1 MTLRIAL
8 IDDQTGECEIGGQR
22 CKVVPVEPVASL
34 WLQHGEIVN
43 AFPHPPSDPR
53 QWDYDGHFRSKG
65 YSKEPLYR
73 AAALDLSSLPVVPE
87 RDKRVLGDNEREEG
101 HTDGWNQA
109 LDAIG
114 VRG

>member
-1 MTLRIAL
+1 MTTYLLRGN
-8 IDDQTGECEIGGQR
+8 DKGEILDADGKVVGR
-22 CKVVPVEPVASL
+22 VVPVEPVASL

-73 AAALDLSSLPVVPE
+73 AATLDLAGVAVKVPSTHGFNGIFAAGM
-87 RDKRVLGDNEREEG
+87 KYV
-101 HTDGWNQA
+101 
-109 LDAIG
+109 LDALE
-114 VRG
+114 VKP

>member
-1 MTLRIAL
+1 MTNAL
-8 IDDQTGECEIGGQR
+8 
-22 CKVVPVEPVASL
+22 KVVA
-34 WLQHGEIVN
+34 
-43 AFPHPPSDPR
+43 
-53 QWDYDGHFRSKG
+53 
-65 YSKEPLYR
+65 